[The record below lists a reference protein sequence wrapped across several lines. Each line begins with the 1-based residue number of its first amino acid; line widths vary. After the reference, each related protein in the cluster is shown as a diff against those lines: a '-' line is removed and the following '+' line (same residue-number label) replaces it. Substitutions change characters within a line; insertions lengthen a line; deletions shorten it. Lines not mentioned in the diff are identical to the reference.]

1 MKLTVALAGL
11 GALSLAAASPAVAQS
26 RTSGAEK
33 VRRLDIML
41 MVTGLRCRNTAD
53 AFTTEY
59 GRFTTRHIV
68 ELNAASDALRA
79 ERGGVRALDRLSTT
93 MANAYGQGHPWLNCA
108 ELKEIA
114 ADLAEARGSG
124 ALENAADVLLSDRET
139 TRLALARR

>member
-59 GRFTTRHIV
+59 GRFTTRHIA